1 MPTPVSTPASRE
13 VVDPVC
19 GMTIDPADA
28 AGHADYKG
36 TTYYFCAESCLEKFK
51 ADPEQYVQGS
61 GIRDQGSKALD
72 RRSPVPDPGPRY
84 CSGSALN
91 FSRQLSAQK

>member
-1 MPTPVSTPASRE
+1 TPVSTPASRE

-51 ADPEQYVQGS
+51 ADPEQYLGPGS
-61 GIRDQGSKALD
+61 GTGDPGSKALD
-72 RRSPVPDPGPRY
+72 PRSLIPDPYRAVKYTCPMHPEIVRDGP
-84 CSGSALN
+84 GA
-91 FSRQLSAQK
+91 